1 MLMEMCLISLNR
13 YFIRWRENYGFN
25 KLSFIE
31 YFEKLSVVLFDVV
44 ESKIKMKFDRD
55 YFVISE
61 IILLLFKIN
70 FF

>member
-1 MLMEMCLISLNR
+1 MEMCLISLNR

-31 YFEKLSVVLFDVV
+31 YFEKLSVVLF

>member
-1 MLMEMCLISLNR
+1 MEMCLISLNK
-13 YFIRWRENYGFN
+13 YFIRWRENYSFN

-61 IILLLFKIN
+61 NILLLFKIN

>member
-1 MLMEMCLISLNR
+1 MEMCLISLNR

-31 YFEKLSVVLFDVV
+31 YFEKLSVVLFDGV

>member
-1 MLMEMCLISLNR
+1 MEMCLISLNR

-31 YFEKLSVVLFDVV
+31 YFEKLSVVLF

-55 YFVISE
+55 YFIISE
-61 IILLLFKIN
+61 NILLLFKIN

>member
-1 MLMEMCLISLNR
+1 MEMCLISLNR

-25 KLSFIE
+25 RLSFIE
-31 YFEKLSVVLFDVV
+31 YFEKLSVVLFDGV

-61 IILLLFKIN
+61 NILLLFKIN

>member
-1 MLMEMCLISLNR
+1 MEMCLISLNR

-31 YFEKLSVVLFDVV
+31 YFEKLSVVLFDGV

-55 YFVISE
+55 YFIISE
-61 IILLLFKIN
+61 NILLLFKIN

>member
-1 MLMEMCLISLNR
+1 MEMCLISLNR

-31 YFEKLSVVLFDVV
+31 YFEKLSVVLF

-61 IILLLFKIN
+61 NILLLFKIN

>member
-1 MLMEMCLISLNR
+1 MEMCLISLNR
-13 YFIRWRENYGFN
+13 YFIRWHENYGFN
-25 KLSFIE
+25 RLSFIE
-31 YFEKLSVVLFDVV
+31 YFEKLSVVLF

-61 IILLLFKIN
+61 NILLLFKIN

>member
-1 MLMEMCLISLNR
+1 MEMCLISLNR
-13 YFIRWRENYGFN
+13 YFIRWRKNYGFN

-55 YFVISE
+55 YFIISE
-61 IILLLFKIN
+61 NILLLFKIN

>member
-1 MLMEMCLISLNR
+1 MEMCLISLNR
-13 YFIRWRENYGFN
+13 YFIRWRKNYGFN

-31 YFEKLSVVLFDVV
+31 YFEKLSVVLF

-61 IILLLFKIN
+61 NILLLFKIN

>member
-1 MLMEMCLISLNR
+1 MEMCLISLNR

>member
-1 MLMEMCLISLNR
+1 MV
-13 YFIRWRENYGFN
+13 FN

-61 IILLLFKIN
+61 NILLLFKIN

>member
-1 MLMEMCLISLNR
+1 MEMCLISLNM

-55 YFVISE
+55 YFIISE
-61 IILLLFKIN
+61 NILLLFKIN

>member
-1 MLMEMCLISLNR
+1 MEMCLISLNK
-13 YFIRWRENYGFN
+13 YFIRWRENYSFN

-55 YFVISE
+55 YFIISE
-61 IILLLFKIN
+61 NILLLFKIN

>member
-1 MLMEMCLISLNR
+1 MLMEMCLISLNK
-13 YFIRWRENYGFN
+13 YFIRWRENYSFN

-31 YFEKLSVVLFDVV
+31 YFEKLSVVLF

>member
-31 YFEKLSVVLFDVV
+31 YFEKLSVVLFDGV

-61 IILLLFKIN
+61 NILLLFKIN

>member
-1 MLMEMCLISLNR
+1 MEMCLISLNK
-13 YFIRWRENYGFN
+13 YFIRWRENYSFN

-44 ESKIKMKFDRD
+44 ELKIKMKFDRD

>member
-1 MLMEMCLISLNR
+1 MEMCLISLNK
-13 YFIRWRENYGFN
+13 YFIRWRENYSFN